1 MKISPPIFLFSFAL
15 MCLTSCDKKDD
26 INYEYIN
33 VATPELMSKAEYR
46 NSIEILG
53 PESVES
59 VGKIYTYNNLIFV
72 SDTSKGIH
80 IIDNINPE
88 NPLARAFIKIPGNV
102 DISIK
107 NNFLYADSSIDLLVI
122 DISDIN
128 NIQMVSR
135 VDDVFEDNYYDF
147 PEDVQDIDFSEYDSA
162 TQVIIGWTVALERR
176 EIINYEDVV
185 FSESA
190 VADVGIGGSLARFQ
204 IVNNYLYTVGDYQ
217 MSIFNIQDLEHPVLE
232 NTQYA
237 GWNVETMFEADNYL
251 YLGSTNGMYIY
262 NLSNPALP
270 EYVSEITHWE
280 GCDPVVVDG
289 DYAYLTIRGGNICG
303 QQESELQVIDVS
315 DKFNPTLVGV
325 YGLSNPYGLGFKG
338 DDLFVCDGDSGLKIF
353 NKSNPLDLKLNNHL
367 DDVFGKDVIPL
378 EHTLIMVS
386 DNKLYQ
392 YEYVLD
398 SVNLISSYSL

>member
-217 MSIFNIQDLEHPVLE
+217 MSIFNIQDLAQPVLE